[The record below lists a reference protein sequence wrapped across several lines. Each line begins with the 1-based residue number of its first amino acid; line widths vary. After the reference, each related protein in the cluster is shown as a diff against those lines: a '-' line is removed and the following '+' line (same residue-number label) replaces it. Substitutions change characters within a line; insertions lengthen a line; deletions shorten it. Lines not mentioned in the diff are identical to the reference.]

1 MPPTVGDIQKK
12 FVSAGYEIYL
22 VGGAVRDMMMG
33 KNPTDWDFTT
43 NATPEEILQL
53 FPDGFYDNQ
62 FGTVGLPLEAL
73 AKGGILLKAES
84 GKRKAESDIVQI
96 TTYRTEHGYSD
107 SRRPDKVIWGKTI
120 EEDLSRRDFTINAMA
135 LRLEQ
140 ESGRVKEWKGKR
152 KAPALRLSSSFTLT
166 DPYGG
171 YQDLQNKLIRAVGRA
186 DARFKEDAL
195 RLMRAIR
202 IACQLQFQIEQAT
215 LSTIVADSAQIAHV
229 SYERIRDEFF
239 KILASDFAYEGILL
253 LRNTNLLSYIMP
265 EFEKGFGVDQA
276 GPDRHHIYDVAT
288 HGLLSL
294 KECPSQKPLVRFA
307 CLIHD
312 IGKPDVVGKDKKGN
326 TTFYNH
332 EVVGAKI
339 AAKIANRFH
348 LSGKDRDLL
357 VKLVRWHL
365 FTVDENQTDSAIRRL
380 IRNIGLENID
390 DLIDVRIGDRL
401 GSGLTQAES
410 WRLKLLKDRISKIL
424 HPAFA
429 IVDLAVDG
437 KDVMKTLGIA
447 PGPKVG
453 QILQKLF
460 EEVDEDM
467 SKNNRDYLLKRV
479 KQLS

>member
-1 MPPTVGDIQKK
+1 MKITYKLPTIIGDIQKK
-12 FVSAGYEIYL
+12 FIDAGYEIYL
-22 VGGAVRDMMMG
+22 VGGAVRDIIMD

-62 FGTVGLPLEAL
+62 FGTVGIATKLD
-73 AKGGILLKAES
+73 
-84 GKRKAESDIVQI
+84 GKDSIVQI

-135 LRLEQ
+135 LTADSRQ
-140 ESGRVKEWKGKR
+140 QTADK
-152 KAPALRLSSSFTLT
+152 KALVLV

-171 YQDLQNKLIRAVGRA
+171 YQDLQDKLIRAVGKA

-215 LSTIVADSAQIAHV
+215 LSALINDSAQITHI

-253 LRNTNLLSYIMP
+253 LRNTNLLSHIMP
-265 EFEKGFGVDQA
+265 EFEKGFGVDQT

-312 IGKPDVVGKDKKGN
+312 IGKPDVVGKDNKGN

-332 EVVGAKI
+332 EVAGGKI

-348 LSGKDRDLL
+348 LSSKDRNLL
-357 VKLVRWHL
+357 VGLVRWHL
-365 FTVDENQTDSAIRRL
+365 FTVDEHQTDSAIRRI
-380 IRNIGLENID
+380 IRNVGLENID
-390 DLIDVRIGDRL
+390 DLVDVRIGDRL

-410 WRLKLLKDRISKIL
+410 WRLKLFKDRIHQIL

-467 SKNNRDYLLKRV
+467 SKNNKDYLLERIKE
-479 KQLS
+479 LS